1 MKAHTQQEFDEFMS
15 QLKETNATL
24 DFYCDF
30 KKINSNVETIAI
42 KLNQLNYLIG
52 QQDLDEAIR
61 KLWNENPKVF
71 SIMDILIAVRKKE
84 KKKAIMDDGSVK
96 LISRFFEDVEG
107 AIEYFHGTG
116 LDEVLQNKQ
125 IKNLVDYVFGVET
138 GLDTNAR
145 KNRSGHLMESQV
157 AAILNKAGIKYL
169 QEVYS
174 TEYPELAVL
183 GEDKKRFDFVIET
196 SANKYLIEV
205 NFYSGGGSKLN
216 EVARA
221 YSELSPKINAVDGF
235 EFVWITDGKG
245 WMSARN
251 KLEEAFYAIP
261 HVYNLTTIND
271 FLKQVKEEL
280 L

>member
-1 MKAHTQQEFDEFMS
+1 MHTKEEFEIFMS

-24 DFYCDF
+24 GFYCDF
-30 KKINSNVETIAI
+30 KKISSNVEAIAI

-52 QQDLDEAIR
+52 QDDLDAAIR
-61 KLWNENPKVF
+61 RLWEENQKVF
-71 SIMDILIAVRKKE
+71 SVLDILIAVRTADN
-84 KKKAIMDDGSVK
+84 KKAILEDGRVE
-96 LISRFFEDVEG
+96 LISRMFESVDGV
-107 AIEYFHGTG
+107 IEYIHGTG
-116 LDEVLQNKQ
+116 LDDVLQNKQ

-145 KNRSGHLMESQV
+145 KNRSGHLMENQV
-157 AAILNKAGIKYL
+157 ATLFQKAGIPYR

-196 SANKYLIEV
+196 NTNKYLIEV

-221 YSELSPKINAVDGF
+221 YSELSPKINALEGF
-235 EFVWITDGKG
+235 NFVWITDGVG
-245 WMSARN
+245 WNSARN
-251 KLEEAFYAIP
+251 KLEEAFYTIP
-261 HVYNLTTIND
+261 DIFNLTTISK
-271 FLKQVKEEL
+271 FIEQIAKEI
-280 L
+280 

>member
-1 MKAHTQQEFDEFMS
+1 MKAHTQQEFDKFMS

-30 KKINSNVETIAI
+30 KKINSNVEAIAI

-52 QQDLDEAIR
+52 QKDIDGAIR
-61 KLWNENPKVF
+61 KLWDENPKVF

-84 KKKAIMDDGSVK
+84 KKKAILEDGNVK
-96 LISRFFEDVEG
+96 MISRFFDDVEG
-107 AIEYFHGTG
+107 VIEYIHGTR
-116 LDEVLQNKQ
+116 LDDVLQNKQ

-157 AAILNKAGIKYL
+157 AAILNRAGIEYR

-174 TEYPELAVL
+174 TEYPELFVL

-245 WMSARN
+245 WKSARN

-261 HVYNLTTIND
+261 NVYNLTTIND
-271 FLKQVKEEL
+271 FLNLIKGEL

>member
-1 MKAHTQQEFDEFMS
+1 MHTKEQFDKFMS
-15 QLKETNATL
+15 QLYETNATL
-24 DFYCDF
+24 GFYCDF
-30 KKINSNVETIAI
+30 KKINENVEAIAI

-52 QQDLDEAIR
+52 QEDLDGAIR
-61 KLWNENPKVF
+61 RLWSENPRVF
-71 SIMDILIAVRKKE
+71 SVMDILIAVRKKD
-84 KKKAIMDDGSVK
+84 KKKAVLGDGSVK
-96 LISRFFEDVEG
+96 LISRFFNDANGV
-107 AIEYFHGTG
+107 IEYIHGTG
-116 LDEVLQNKQ
+116 LDIVLQNKQ

-145 KNRSGHLMESQV
+145 KNRSGHLMEEQV
-157 AAILNKAGIKYL
+157 ASIFDKAGVKYR

-174 TEYPELAVL
+174 SEYPELAVL

-196 SANKYLIEV
+196 SSTKYLIEV

-221 YSELSPKINAVDGF
+221 YSELSPKINSVNGF

-245 WMSARN
+245 WESAQN

-261 HVYNLTTIND
+261 NVYNLTTIYD
-271 FLKQVKEEL
+271 FLEQIKEKQI
-280 L
+280 

>member
-1 MKAHTQQEFDEFMS
+1 MHTKEQFDKFMS
-15 QLKETNATL
+15 QLYETNATL

-30 KKINSNVETIAI
+30 KKINENVEAIAI

-52 QQDLDEAIR
+52 QEDLDGAIR
-61 KLWNENPKVF
+61 RLWSENPRVF
-71 SIMDILIAVRKKE
+71 SVMDILIAVRKKD
-84 KKKAIMDDGSVK
+84 KKKAVLRDGSVK
-96 LISRFFEDVEG
+96 LISRFFNDVNG
-107 AIEYFHGTG
+107 VIEYIHGTG
-116 LDEVLQNKQ
+116 LDIVLQNKQ

-145 KNRSGHLMESQV
+145 KNRSGHLMEEQV
-157 AAILNKAGIKYL
+157 ASIFDKAGVKYR

-174 TEYPELAVL
+174 SEYPELAVL

-196 SANKYLIEV
+196 SSTKYLIEV

-221 YSELSPKINAVDGF
+221 YSELSPKINSVNGF

-245 WMSARN
+245 WESAQN

-261 HVYNLTTIND
+261 NVYNLTTIYD
-271 FLKQVKEEL
+271 FLEQIKEKQI
-280 L
+280 

>member
-1 MKAHTQQEFDEFMS
+1 MHTKEQFDKFMS

-30 KKINSNVETIAI
+30 KKISGNVDSIAI

-52 QQDLDEAIR
+52 QDDLDGAIR
-61 KLWNENPKVF
+61 RLWNENPKVF
-71 SIMDILIAVRKKE
+71 SILDILIAVRTSD
-84 KKKAIMDDGSVK
+84 KKKAILADGTVK
-96 LISRFFEDVEG
+96 LISNFFNDVESV
-107 AIEYFHGTG
+107 IEYIHATG
-116 LDEVLQNKQ
+116 LDEVLQKKQ
-125 IKNLVDYVFGVET
+125 VKNLVDYVFGVET

-145 KNRSGHLMESQV
+145 KNRSGHLMENYV
-157 AAILNKAGIKYL
+157 ADIFNRFGIAFR

-174 TEYPELAVL
+174 TEYQELAIL

-196 SANKYLIEV
+196 PHCKYLIEV

-221 YSELSPKINAVDGF
+221 YSELSPKINSVEGF
-235 EFVWITDGKG
+235 EFVWITDGIG
-245 WMSARN
+245 WRSARN

-261 HVYNLTTIND
+261 NVYNLTSIYE
-271 FLKQVKEEL
+271 FVKSLGETTF
-280 L
+280 

>member
-1 MKAHTQQEFDEFMS
+1 MHTKEQFDKFMS
-15 QLKETNATL
+15 QLYETNATL

-30 KKINSNVETIAI
+30 KKINENVEAIAI

-52 QQDLDEAIR
+52 QEDLDGAIR
-61 KLWNENPKVF
+61 RLWSENPRVF
-71 SIMDILIAVRKKE
+71 SVMDILIAVRKKD
-84 KKKAIMDDGSVK
+84 KKKAVLEDGSVK
-96 LISRFFEDVEG
+96 LISRFFNDVNG
-107 AIEYFHGTG
+107 VIEYIHGTG
-116 LDEVLQNKQ
+116 LDKVLQNKQ

-145 KNRSGHLMESQV
+145 KNRSGHLMEEQV
-157 AAILNKAGIKYL
+157 ASILDKAGVKYR

-174 TEYPELAVL
+174 SEYPELAVL

-196 SANKYLIEV
+196 LSTKYLIEV

-216 EVARA
+216 EIARA
-221 YSELSPKINAVDGF
+221 YSELSPKINSVNGF

-245 WMSARN
+245 WKSAQN

-261 HVYNLTTIND
+261 NVYNLTTLSDYI
-271 FLKQVKEEL
+271 KKIKKETK
-280 L
+280 